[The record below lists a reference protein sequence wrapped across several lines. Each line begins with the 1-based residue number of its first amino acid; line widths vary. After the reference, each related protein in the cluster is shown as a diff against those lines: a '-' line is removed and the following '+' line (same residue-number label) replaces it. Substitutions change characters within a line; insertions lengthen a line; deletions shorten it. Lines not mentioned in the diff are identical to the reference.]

1 MSWVFKQQRN
11 SSTRYSIIIL
21 RDESHVIKWYFILMV
36 QPITTITQC
45 PDQYSSPCYA
55 TQNCFACIQS
65 DSCEWNHSSKK
76 CQAVKLITQSSY
88 PFSLK
93 IWQPA
98 CHFTILK
105 PDLNYA
111 QPSPKKTGNETKE
124 NSDHSCFSLQY
135 FGHQWNS
142 ERKFLE
148 LK

>member
-1 MSWVFKQQRN
+1 MPWVFKQQRN

-76 CQAVKLITQSSY
+76 CQAVKYTTGEIIVLFVVMCKTSNTWLVININFNLTHLRVMALDQNIKFRNSTLLLY
-88 PFSLK
+88 F
-93 IWQPA
+93 IWQ
-98 CHFTILK
+98 L
-105 PDLNYA
+105 L
-111 QPSPKKTGNETKE
+111 
-124 NSDHSCFSLQY
+124 
-135 FGHQWNS
+135 
-142 ERKFLE
+142 
-148 LK
+148 